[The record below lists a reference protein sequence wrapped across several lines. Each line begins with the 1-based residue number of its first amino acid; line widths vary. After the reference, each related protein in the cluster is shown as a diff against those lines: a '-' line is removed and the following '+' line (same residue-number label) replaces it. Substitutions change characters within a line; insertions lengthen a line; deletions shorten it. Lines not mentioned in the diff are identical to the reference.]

1 MKQSPTETLAEI
13 ADDCQNIAEMLM
25 QINDDTN
32 ELLLKDEQ
40 VKIMQYLAT
49 LPATLAELFGSASHK
64 VVENAILEASE
75 FIKQSE

>member
-1 MKQSPTETLAEI
+1 MSQSPTETLSEI
-13 ADDCQNIAEMLM
+13 ADECQSIAEMLE

-40 VKIMQYLAT
+40 VEILKYLVT
-49 LPATLAELFGSASHK
+49 LPATLAELFASASHK

-75 FIKQSE
+75 ILKQSE

>member
-1 MKQSPTETLAEI
+1 MKQSPTETLSEI
-13 ADDCQNIAEMLM
+13 ADECQSIAEMLE

-40 VKIMQYLAT
+40 VEILKYLAT
-49 LPATLAELFGSASHK
+49 LPATLAELFASASHK

-75 FIKQSE
+75 IIKQSE